1 MWIYRKTFIYQNKKE
16 NKEFVKEIKFEK
28 IKSRKFVKYYWL
40 WNLFLRMTKDE
51 MRCLFAIME
60 VIDYEWIFNFVWM
73 LEKIWINYRNKREY
87 MKFYRGLKGLI
98 KLWIVI
104 KLIKWNYKVNEK
116 FIGRWEDKRII

>member
-1 MWIYRKTFIYQNKKE
+1 MWVYKKTFIYQNKKE
-16 NKEFVKEIKFEK
+16 NKEFIKEVKFEK

-60 VIDYEWIFNFVWM
+60 VIDYEWVFNFVWM

-98 KLWIVI
+98 K
-104 KLIKWNYKVNEK
+104 
-116 FIGRWEDKRII
+116 